1 MAKMSVNELKL
12 ELSNILLDLIGFD
25 SENYSPYIA
34 KAKTI
39 EDLDKIID
47 FIIQKEDNPKL
58 EKNLVIFWKG
68 IR

>member
-1 MAKMSVNELKL
+1 MARMSVNELKL

-25 SENYSPYIA
+25 SENYSPYIE
-34 KAKTI
+34 KAKTV
-39 EDLDKIID
+39 EELDRIID
-47 FIIQKEDNPKL
+47 FIIQKENNPKL